1 MGLRQGKLFEVGE
14 VEKDLLS
21 TIDDHQTDL
30 NVQLKKRK
38 SISLVLLLKER
49 LPVSSTYKEHK
60 WELQLPQLN
69 SLLTAFR
76 NYLDGHYLRTTVCR
90 KRK

>member
-1 MGLRQGKLFEVGE
+1 MIFSRFRLVGLRQGKLFEVGE

-49 LPVSSTYKEHK
+49 LPVSST
-60 WELQLPQLN
+60 
-69 SLLTAFR
+69 
-76 NYLDGHYLRTTVCR
+76 
-90 KRK
+90 